1 MNVLLWCTIVASLYT
16 TGSGYYSQPICNPTL
31 GYCAKFFNMTKL
43 PNKFNEDSYARV
55 VKIQMHYADIA
66 TSECHPYVD
75 LMICST
81 LFPACTGGYD
91 ITLPCYD
98 FCEEVKT
105 SCGPF
110 IKKARI
116 PWPFYF
122 ECLDLPRKKR
132 GRFCIDEK
140 FTLADLEKIKPPKPP
155 VQQVEQEEE
164 KKTDP
169 VVEDRDLSISTPW
182 SGIYTNDPEI
192 KNWGLELVTTPVASR
207 KDIRE
212 YEECSEPILFSVSE
226 QNTTRVWIMAW
237 SSIALSLSFVMLFV
251 VTSHG
256 KVNKPENIIVIICF
270 CFLFQAA
277 GFLLSVMVPQS
288 PFKCSIVEK
297 PGDPIYLK
305 TNSPSPTCYLTFTA
319 TYFSG
324 LAANLWWVTLNLLWF
339 LMLGMNWS
347 SDGSIF
353 KVFRYLH
360 LVIGGLAG
368 GLTITILAVGAVEGD
383 DLSGGCMA
391 GGVHPENL
399 ATYDLTPNCVLLSIG
414 GVVLLCGTYTL
425 VKISRIDG
433 YRLTHDIPVQR
444 LKNTAIFS
452 YGYLLISLI
461 KTLCQFYELTY
472 RSDWYKNCDPN
483 IKTNYTSLELNNL
496 THTDN
501 STAGILDNNSS
512 CGPDVRIFITKYTCY
527 LLLPILVSCH
537 LKNTVSILDII
548 KRLVPLAKGYTHRSG
563 ETKV

>member
-1 MNVLLWCTIVASLYT
+1 MIESIFVSVSNSSIS
-16 TGSGYYSQPICNPTL
+16 SES
-31 GYCAKFFNMTKL
+31 
-43 PNKFNEDSYARV
+43 
-55 VKIQMHYADIA
+55 QMHYEDLA

-75 LMICST
+75 LLICST
-81 LFPACTGGYD
+81 LFPACTSGYD

-98 FCEEVKT
+98 FCEEVKA
-105 SCGPF
+105 SCDPF

-116 PWPFYF
+116 RWPFYF
-122 ECLDLPRKKR
+122 DCINLPRKKR

-140 FTLADLEKIKPPKPP
+140 FTVADLEKIKAPKPP
-155 VQQVEQEEE
+155 SQRED
-164 KKTDP
+164 KKTNPPNLGD
-169 VVEDRDLSISTPW
+169 DGTFNSTSTPW
-182 SGIYTNDPEI
+182 SGVYSNDREVQQ
-192 KNWGLELVTTPVASR
+192 WGLELVTTPPARR
-207 KDIRE
+207 KDIQD
-212 YEECSEPILFSVSE
+212 YEDCSEPILFSVSE

-288 PFKCSIVEK
+288 PFKCSIPQK

-305 TNSPSPTCYLTFTA
+305 LNSPSPTCYLSFTA
-319 TYFSG
+319 VYFSG

-368 GLTITILAVGAVEGD
+368 GLTITVLTVGAVEGEG
-383 DLSGGCMA
+383 LSGGCVA

-399 ATYDLTPNCVLLSIG
+399 ATYDLTPNCVLLCIG

-433 YRLTHDIPVQR
+433 YTLTYDIPVQR

-452 YGYLLISLI
+452 YFYLFISLVKI
-461 KTLCQFYELTY
+461 LCQFYELTY

-483 IKTNYTSLELNNL
+483 SKTDFANLEVNNL
-496 THTDN
+496 TDSPGGFTFANHTDN
-501 STAGILDNNSS
+501 NSTSGTSETPS
-512 CGPDVRIFITKYTCY
+512 PCGPEVRIFIAKYTCY
-527 LLLPILVSCH
+527 LLLPILVSIH

-548 KRLVPLAKGYTHRSG
+548 KRLVPLAKGYTHRTAD

>member
-1 MNVLLWCTIVASLYT
+1 
-16 TGSGYYSQPICNPTL
+16 
-31 GYCAKFFNMTKL
+31 
-43 PNKFNEDSYARV
+43 
-55 VKIQMHYADIA
+55 MHYEDLA

-110 IKKARI
+110 ITKARI

-122 ECLDLPRKKR
+122 ECLNLPRKKR

-140 FTLADLEKIKPPKPP
+140 FTIADLEKIKPPKPP
-155 VQQVEQEEE
+155 VRKEA

-169 VVEDRDLSISTPW
+169 ANIADENLNSISTPW
-182 SGIYTNDPEI
+182 TGIYTKDREVEL
-192 KNWGLELVTTPVASR
+192 WGPELVTTPSARR
-207 KDIRE
+207 KDIQE
-212 YEECSEPILFSVSE
+212 YEDCSEPILFSVSE

-251 VTSHG
+251 ATSHG

-297 PGDPIYLK
+297 PGDTIFLK

-319 TYFSG
+319 TYLSG

-339 LMLGMNWS
+339 LMLGLNWS

-368 GLTITILAVGAVEGD
+368 GLTITVLAVGAVEGD
-383 DLSGGCMA
+383 DLSGGCAA

-399 ATYDLTPNCVLLSIG
+399 ATYDLTPNCVLLCIG

-425 VKISRIDG
+425 VQISRIDG
-433 YRLTHDIPVQR
+433 YRLTNDIPIQR

-452 YGYLLISLI
+452 YCYLFISLI
-461 KTLCQFYELTY
+461 KILCQFYELAY
-472 RSDWYKNCDPN
+472 RSDWYKHCDPN
-483 IKTNYTSLELNNL
+483 IKTNYTNLELNNFN
-496 THTDN
+496 HTDN
-501 STAGILDNNSS
+501 STSGFLENNSP

-527 LLLPILVSCH
+527 LLLPILASCH

-548 KRLVPLAKGYTHRSG
+548 KRLVPLAKGYTHRADD